1 MENLNKSIDAQIKA
15 NKAGLGWGKAFLKG
29 TDLRETRRKLISNR
43 IELKRIKY
51 ASGMNPA
58 AAVFGESQVGKSY
71 LVDNLLTSKKGSL
84 LIYDGYGKGI
94 GFIEKINPIGGG
106 KESTSLVSRFTTKK
120 EWINDDYPI
129 KVMLLSPVDVVLTV
143 CDSFYNDLQK
153 QNFPSA
159 EEICNTLES
168 WKTRFSNQPEV
179 QEHITEDELFEMKE
193 YFFEL
198 DVLNKGE
205 RFISDLKKLNF
216 FEELALFIKSVN
228 VDSWKEIFGYL
239 WNNNTVLNNVF
250 SKLIDAY
257 KSLNFKNVVYIEMDA
272 ILREPGTILDVDR
285 LYELFGITEYSDGDE
300 VVIVKPARVPDMKV
314 WTDDGKCVSV
324 SKSAFCAL
332 AAELILKV
340 GDELLKEKPFLEKL
354 DILDFP
360 GARSREMFDEDKI
373 ENDMACNLLIRGKV
387 AYLFNKYSQQY
398 LISNLLFCHHDIKS
412 EVKTLSGLLEGWIN
426 SMVGETPEARKT
438 FMEKAEIP
446 PLFIVGTKFNKDLEI
461 PPQYWTADPI
471 TRQEIIDGK
480 WTTRFT
486 NLSNLIGIQKSWFK
500 EWLPGAPFKNIYLL
514 RAYNY
519 SCAAG
524 IFEGYFKKD
533 ENGKFV
539 LDADGN
545 RILNRDENGNLIG
558 EQTISDDYAEFIEK
572 LNTSFLKNDFVSKH
586 FGNPQKSWDEV
597 ATPKHDGSN
606 WIIENLTI
614 SSKKALES
622 RNTQFRDKVSNLMR
636 NLCETLKSF
645 YHDDNSDEELKRALS
660 NAGDTQIMLD
670 FLFGKDKYFFSDFI
684 SSMLVREDRLHDVIL
699 DAIHSSMVL
708 DKTDFSVLFAIR
720 DRAQIDPE
728 LDEEENYTRM
738 RNTYH
743 KSTNKDVDDYLQSI
757 GFTMHDVINPPMVKN
772 FARIIVDATE
782 EVWMNDYLTLDR
794 FQEFVNRG
802 MPEKT
807 IENLLANMRVL
818 YSEKLHISAL
828 IAEHIHPYVSAPG
841 KLDDMAEMLADIC
854 AEMINRFVNSV
865 GTAYFYDELWQDV
878 KATVEH
884 NGFSISIEDMD
895 QSSQKFDEEETR
907 KNLNE
912 VFNVFDNVDEIL
924 NEVPVNT
931 GKLSYFSNYHAYR
944 HWTELMKIAYLAT
957 CGIPKYDVQMNNEL
971 RAILLN
977 CIVNVDDLKDVIPSN
992 LGLTEMQSLA
1002 SGM

>member
-1 MENLNKSIDAQIKA
+1 MENLNKIIDAQIKA

-29 TDLRETRRKLISNR
+29 TDLRDLREELISNR

-51 ASGMNPA
+51 ASSQNPS
-58 AAVFGESQVGKSY
+58 AAVFGQSQVGKSY
-71 LVDNLLTSKKGSL
+71 LVDNLLASSKGPL
-84 LIYDGYGKGI
+84 MIYDGYGQAF
-94 GFIEKINPIGGG
+94 GFIDKINPIGNG

-120 EWINDDYPI
+120 QWVNDDYPI
-129 KVMLLSPVDVVLTV
+129 KAMLLSPIDVVLTI
-143 CDSFYNDLQK
+143 CDTFFNDVK
-153 QNFPSA
+153 SPIESFPSRDA
-159 EEICNTLES
+159 IKEKIRELEDRYS
-168 WKTRFSNQPEV
+168 GKPAV
-179 QEHITEDELFEMKE
+179 QDYITEDDIFEMKE
-193 YFFEL
+193 YINRKELLNYGESFRTNLIDLRFFENL
-198 DVLNKGE
+198 AMIIQSVDVNE
-205 RFISDLKKLNF
+205 WI
-216 FEELALFIKSVN
+216 
-228 VDSWKEIFGYL
+228 
-239 WNNNTVLNNVF
+239 NVF
-250 SKLIDAY
+250 NYVWNDNKLYNNIFKLLIDAY
-257 KSLNFKNVVYIEMDA
+257 RSLGFKSTVYIKMDA
-272 ILREPGTILDVDR
+272 ILREGGTILQVDR
-285 LYELFGITEYSDGDE
+285 LYELFGIDKFANGDK
-300 VVIVKPARVPDMKV
+300 IQKAPVPNMDV
-314 WTDDGKCVSV
+314 WTGDGSV
-324 SKSAFCAL
+324 NVAKSAFCAL
-332 AAELILKV
+332 AEELVLKIS
-340 GDELLKEKPFLEKL
+340 DDLEDEKPFLDKFDL
-354 DILDFP
+354 LDFP
-360 GARSREMFDEDKI
+360 GARGRYQLDPKEIVDTL
-373 ENDMACNLLIRGKV
+373 ACELLIRGKV

-398 LISNLLFCHHDIKS
+398 LISNLLFCHHKDQS
-412 EVKTLSGLLEGWIN
+412 DVTTLSSLLAGWIKG
-426 SMVGETPEARKT
+426 MVGKTAEDRAAFMRRTTIAPLFLIGSKFNVDLEKQPIDKT
-438 FMEKAEIP
+438 FFENGSMDSIE
-446 PLFIVGTKFNKDLEI
+446 GRWD
-461 PPQYWTADPI
+461 
-471 TRQEIIDGK
+471 
-480 WTTRFT
+480 TRFT
-486 NLSNLIGIQKSWFK
+486 NLSKLLGQHATWFDEWIPGKPFDNL
-500 EWLPGAPFKNIYLL
+500 YLL

-519 SCAAG
+519 SCERG
-524 IFEGYFKKD
+524 LFDGYEIQDPETGNWNLRVD
-533 ENGKFV
+533 ENGKV
-539 LDADGN
+539 L
-545 RILNRDENGNLIG
+545 G
-558 EQTISDDYAEFIEK
+558 ETGINDNYKKFLPVLKDSFEK
-572 LNTSFLKNDFVSKH
+572 FDFVKRH
-586 FGNPQKSWDEV
+586 FKNPEKSWNEV
-597 ATPKHDGSN
+597 ATVNHDGSD

-614 SSKKALES
+614 SSLHAFES
-622 RNTQFRDKVSNLMR
+622 RTAQFDEMVIKLMEK
-636 NLCETLKSF
+636 LCKRLKSY

-684 SSMLVREDRLHDVIL
+684 SAMLVREDRLHDVIL

-782 EVWMNDYLTLDR
+782 EVWMNEYLTLDR